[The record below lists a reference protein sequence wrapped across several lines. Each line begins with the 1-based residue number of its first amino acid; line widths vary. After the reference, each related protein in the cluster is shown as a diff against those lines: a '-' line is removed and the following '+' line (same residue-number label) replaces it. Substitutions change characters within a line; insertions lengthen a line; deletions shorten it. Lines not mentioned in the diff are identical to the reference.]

1 MEEIRLA
8 LIMIDAFARNSD
20 DGFDMVISFQ
30 CSCGDVLEVPETFAG
45 RKAYC
50 LRCQKSVDV
59 PIPSRAAQQV
69 SSGTGASS
77 NVPEDTTLSLPM
89 QSDDSP
95 PASPQAPKVTRDV
108 IIPPAT
114 KTEPPVLETRNIKA
128 PSGSYDQAPEYEL
141 VNEVDGKEHWKVTC
155 FCGKR
160 LLTPT
165 RSENAYGRCP
175 KCGRRI
181 RLPGHDALLK
191 TLDLGVAPIPGGP
204 GGPGGK
210 DNLERKKSAAFTKA
224 DLDKALELVL
234 SQDEI
239 VTELA
244 LLVPE
249 VPASNDPIMAA
260 TTAAMTAADRLRP
273 RHETPRK
280 QASSGGHIAAWP
292 LAGILRRGLAGF
304 IDLTFAIT
312 VTALFVVA
320 ALQGVI
326 PRSAIN
332 FGTILAVF
340 LCTGI
345 FNDGFLH
352 LLLGGSL
359 GKKLVVIVIRNF
371 LGAEMKPARVMLRAV
386 FKWVLMP
393 GWFIAAIDPNER
405 SLHDLLC
412 GTLVLK
418 GRAKKG
424 R

>member
-1 MEEIRLA
+1 
-8 LIMIDAFARNSD
+8 
-20 DGFDMVISFQ
+20 MVISFQ
-30 CSCGDVLEVPETFAG
+30 CSCGEVLEVPETFAG

-50 LRCQKSVDV
+50 LKCQKSVDV
-59 PIPSRAAQQV
+59 PVPKRDQGRGEGANSR
-69 SSGTGASS
+69 
-77 NVPEDTTLSLPM
+77 PEDTTISVPM

-95 PASPQAPKVTRDV
+95 ASDPNAQTVRRAPSPNLTSHTD
-108 IIPPAT
+108 PM
-114 KTEPPVLETRNIKA
+114 LETKNIKA

-141 VNEVDGKEHWKVTC
+141 VTELNGKEHWKVTC

-191 TLDLGVAPIPGGP
+191 TLDFGVVPGSAPGSTELP
-204 GGPGGK
+204 
-210 DNLERKKSAAFTKA
+210 ERKKSATFTKA
-224 DLDKALELVL
+224 DLDKALDLVL
-234 SQDEI
+234 QQDDI

-249 VPASNDPIMAA
+249 VPMSSNDPIMAA

-273 RHETPRK
+273 QRPETPRI
-280 QASSGGHIAAWP
+280 QVGSGGHIAAWP

-312 VTALFVVA
+312 VTALLVVA
-320 ALQGVI
+320 ALQGI
-326 PRSAIN
+326 LPRSLVG
-332 FGTILAVF
+332 FGTILAIF
-340 LCTGI
+340 ILTGI

-352 LLLGGSL
+352 LLIGASI
-359 GKKLVVIVIRNF
+359 GKKLVVVVIRNY
-371 LGAEMKPARVMLRAV
+371 LGAELKPGRVMLRAV
-386 FKWVLMP
+386 CKWLLIP

-412 GTLVLK
+412 GSLVLK
-418 GRAKKG
+418 GRARK
-424 R
+424 RSAPSEAA